1 MPRRKSFEPTE
12 REFAILEILWKR
24 GSCTVRDVQEALS
37 EHEDVGRTTV
47 LKLMQIM
54 HDKGLVKRDESEYSH
69 TYTATLK
76 QEEVQEQ
83 MVGRFMKRVFGGSA
97 LSLMTR
103 ALAVKGAS
111 KKDTEKIRKL
121 LGEMEMD
128 HDDAQ

>member
-1 MPRRKSFEPTE
+1 MGRPKSIEPTE

-24 GSCTVRDVQEALS
+24 GPSTVRDVQEALS
-37 EHEDVGRTTV
+37 DDSGRTSI
-47 LKLMQIM
+47 LKIMQIM
-54 HDKGLVKRDESEYSH
+54 NDKGLVKRDESAHSH

-128 HDDAQ
+128 HDDTK

>member
-24 GSCTVRDVQEALS
+24 KSCTVRDVQEALS
-37 EHEDVGRTTV
+37 EEEDVGRTTV

-54 HDKGLVKRDESEYSH
+54 YDKGLVKRDESEHSH
-69 TYTATLK
+69 TYTATMS
-76 QEEVQEQ
+76 QEDMQKQ

-111 KKDTEKIRKL
+111 KKDTEKIQKL

-128 HDDAQ
+128 NDDAE

>member
-1 MPRRKSFEPTE
+1 MGRPKSIEPTE

-24 GSCTVRDVQEALS
+24 GPSTVRDVQEALT
-37 EHEDVGRTTV
+37 DDAGRTTV

-54 HDKGLVKRDESEYSH
+54 FDKGLVKRDESEHSH
-69 TYTATLK
+69 SYTATMN
-76 QEEVQEQ
+76 QEDVQNQ

-111 KKDTEKIRKL
+111 KKDTEKIQKL
-121 LGEMEMD
+121 LKEMEMD
-128 HDDAQ
+128 HDDA

>member
-37 EHEDVGRTTV
+37 ENEDVGRTTV

-54 HDKGLVKRDESEYSH
+54 FDKGLVKRDESEHSH

-121 LGEMEMD
+121 LEEMEMD
-128 HDDAQ
+128 NDDAQ

>member
-1 MPRRKSFEPTE
+1 MPRRKSVEPTE

-24 GSCTVRDVQEALS
+24 GPSTVRGVQESLS
-37 EHEDVGRTTV
+37 ESEDVGRTTV

-54 HDKGLVKRDESEYSH
+54 FDKGLVKRDESEHSH
-69 TYTATLK
+69 LYTATVN
-76 QEEVQEQ
+76 QEEVQNQ

-111 KKDTEKIRKL
+111 KKDTEKIQKL

-128 HDDAQ
+128 HDNTK

>member
-1 MPRRKSFEPTE
+1 MARRKSVEPTE

-24 GSCTVRDVQEALS
+24 GKSTVRDVQDELS
-37 EHEDVGRTTV
+37 KHEDVGRTTV

-54 HDKGLVKRDESEYSH
+54 FDKGLVKRDESEHSH
-69 TYTATLK
+69 LYMAAVN
-76 QEEVQEQ
+76 QEEIQNQ

-111 KKDTEKIRKL
+111 EKDTKKIQKL

-128 HDDAQ
+128 HDDAK

>member
-1 MPRRKSFEPTE
+1 MPRRKSVEPTE

-54 HDKGLVKRDESEYSH
+54 YDKGLVKRDESEHSH

-121 LGEMEMD
+121 LGEMEMG